1 MQLSQTAVPWANR
14 FHGFFIWAS
23 VCCVGLFSAV
33 YVWRSYYRQID
44 NMKSQ
49 LQNFSISNTKAN
61 CCERGHVDRQ
71 GRRMHCDKDTITE
84 CVRQWFGSVEEF
96 EKHVRSHVA
105 TALTQGLGN
114 LVFPY
119 PYLLAA
125 GAPSLWGQA
134 DFIASRLREGEFY
147 FAGVT
152 AIFGLAYWLAA
163 IPCIFASGALIN
175 YKFRHRYHPCVD
187 ALMPFFVA
195 AFIVTVPGGGLYFL
209 QTSLLTVDEMLAAMI
224 WATVTSVLAIL
235 AWRACWREPMLRF
248 SDG

>member
-1 MQLSQTAVPWANR
+1 
-14 FHGFFIWAS
+14 
-23 VCCVGLFSAV
+23 
-33 YVWRSYYRQID
+33 
-44 NMKSQ
+44 
-49 LQNFSISNTKAN
+49 
-61 CCERGHVDRQ
+61 
-71 GRRMHCDKDTITE
+71 MHCDKDTITE

-175 YKFRHRYHPCVD
+175 YKFRHRCH
-187 ALMPFFVA
+187 
-195 AFIVTVPGGGLYFL
+195 VPSG
-209 QTSLLTVDEMLAAMI
+209 SRPNA
-224 WATVTSVLAIL
+224 
-235 AWRACWREPMLRF
+235 
-248 SDG
+248 